1 MTIHDL
7 PALNAALNA
16 TSFVLLLAGYL
27 LIRIGR
33 RSAHRAAMLGA
44 AAASTL
50 FVGFYVAY
58 HLAVGSVRFRGQGAG
73 RVAYFA
79 ILGSH
84 ELLAAALV
92 PLAVVTL
99 LRALRGRFDAH
110 RRIARITLPTWSY
123 VSVTGIVI
131 YWMLYH
137 LFPSLSAT

>member
-1 MTIHDL
+1 MTVHSL
-7 PALNAALNA
+7 PALNASLNA

-44 AAASTL
+44 ATASTL

-58 HLAVGSVRFRGQGAG
+58 HLAVGSVRFHGQGAA
-73 RVAYFA
+73 RAAYLV

-84 ELLAAALV
+84 EVLAAGLV
-92 PLAVVTL
+92 PLALVTL

-110 RRIARITLPTWSY
+110 RRIARIALPIWAY
-123 VSVTGIVI
+123 VSVTGILI
-131 YWMLYH
+131 YWMLYQH
-137 LFPSLSAT
+137 P